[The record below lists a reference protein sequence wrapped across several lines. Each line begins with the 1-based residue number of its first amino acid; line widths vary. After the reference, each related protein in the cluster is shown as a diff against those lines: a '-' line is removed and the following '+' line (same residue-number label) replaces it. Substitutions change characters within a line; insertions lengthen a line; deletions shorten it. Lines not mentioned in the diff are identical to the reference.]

1 MIIFPIAVGI
11 FKARMLPKSNQNQV
25 YLWIDMPRE
34 YTVTNGEDVVKEVEN
49 FLLSKKKL
57 PKNLQI
63 TENIS
68 STV

>member
-34 YTVTNGEDVVKEVEN
+34 YTVHNGEEVVQEVEN

-57 PKNLQI
+57 PKDLQI
-63 TENIS
+63 TDNIS